1 MFSII
6 AAGTATAAASE
17 NGSGNLVVGLVV
29 GAVIV
34 LGAAGWFLRRY
45 LVARRPAAS
54 REEHERLREMNGVR
68 PEQKVVNDQT
78 TVRPVRCGGI

>member
-1 MFSII
+1 MFSIT
-6 AAGTATAAASE
+6 AAGLAAAE
-17 NGSGNLVVGLVV
+17 ANGNDTGNLVVGLVV
-29 GAVIV
+29 GAIIV
-34 LGAAGWFLRRY
+34 LCAAGWFLRRY

-78 TVRPVRCGGI
+78 TVRPVRRGGI